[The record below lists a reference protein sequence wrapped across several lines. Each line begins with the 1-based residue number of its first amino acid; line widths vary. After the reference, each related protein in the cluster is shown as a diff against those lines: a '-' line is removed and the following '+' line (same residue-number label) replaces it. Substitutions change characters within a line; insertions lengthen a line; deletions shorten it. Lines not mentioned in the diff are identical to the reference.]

1 MATGACEF
9 CPYEYIGSKAM
20 VLLAIHDHERD
31 EHGVGRVDNPA
42 PSMVDCQQPKSDTT
56 EEHMSKET
64 DQVVDTNLYGAFA
77 IGKETPNYRRL
88 EAKSMDNGDMFGSL
102 YILPESLPEGATKVF
117 VTVSFE

>member
-1 MATGACEF
+1 MTKTNE
-9 CPYEYIGSKAM
+9 SKGT
-20 VLLAIHDHERD
+20 LSGE
-31 EHGVGRVDNPA
+31 
-42 PSMVDCQQPKSDTT
+42 
-56 EEHMSKET
+56 
-64 DQVVDTNLYGAFA
+64 FA

>member
-1 MATGACEF
+1 MATGACEY
-9 CPYEYIGSKAM
+9 CQYEANGSRNH
-20 VLLAIHDHERD
+20 VLMAVRVHEYS
-31 EHGVGRVDNPA
+31 EHGVVDVDTTNLDV
-42 PSMVDCQQPKSDTT
+42 VDCPQPKSDTT
-56 EEHMSKET
+56 EEHMTKTNESKGTLSGE
-64 DQVVDTNLYGAFA
+64 FA